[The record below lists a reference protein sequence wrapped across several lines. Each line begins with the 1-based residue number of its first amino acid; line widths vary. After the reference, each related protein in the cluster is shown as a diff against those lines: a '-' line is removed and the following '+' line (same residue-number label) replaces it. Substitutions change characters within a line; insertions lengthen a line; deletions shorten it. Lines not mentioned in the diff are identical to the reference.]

1 MSMPPNRDS
10 APTDDL
16 SALSWVQDE
25 LRKTL
30 EAAHKGLRRY
40 LRDAAATAQSDL
52 DDVEP
57 TILRQARQQLHEGV
71 GALQLVNVPEGAL
84 LLGASEAL
92 VQRYVAKPQ
101 KLELAGVEAVEHA
114 SFALLDYIGRRLAG
128 KRAPAV
134 GLFPQLKT
142 LLELGGAERIHP
154 ADLWQL
160 DWQWR
165 DVSGPAVTPRQADA
179 AMQAE
184 FERRLLAVVKLNT
197 PESAQALARDCAMLG
212 AGAAA
217 AGVGHEATLWRIA
230 AAFFEAW
237 GLGLLPQDLYV
248 KRSASRVMAQLR
260 ARVRGDADMSE
271 RLAQDLLFYCAQAG
285 AKVAAQSLPSA
296 PWLGAV
302 CATYR
307 LGGEPVVDYT
317 EARFGRHDPAQIQ
330 QARKRVNA
338 AKEAWSGAA
347 SAEPQRLA
355 SLVETFTL
363 LGDSTRRL
371 YPRGGALSEALAS
384 VANRIAHSG
393 IAPGD
398 QLGMEV
404 ATSLLYLEAAIEE
417 GEFDQPEQAER
428 TQALAQRIERVQGGE
443 PAQPL
448 EPWMEELY
456 RRVSDRQT
464 LGSVVHELR
473 VTLSEIERQIDLFF
487 RSPSEGGLLAGVP
500 SQLGSMRGVLSVLD
514 VKPAEQAV
522 LHMRGDIDHL
532 LHGEAD
538 PHAPSTLAAFQ
549 RLAGNL
555 GALGFLIDML
565 SVQPQMARTLFRFDA
580 ASGSLAPV
588 MGRSQFA
595 PDLVDRAQ
603 AIAHA
608 VQRDGMSLQQ
618 VSDDL
623 DALSREARAA
633 DQTELAASLD
643 SAHAALEQAGE
654 AGAGP
659 GTEDAARQHV
669 AQVMN
674 DFVATATHPV
684 GLDVLGPPLTSRP
697 SAPSAVPA
705 PSYAPTGLED
715 DDEMRAIFLEES
727 REVLALAGAALVA
740 LAEVP
745 TDLAQLTTVRRA
757 FHTLKGSS
765 RMVGLMSYGDA
776 AWACEQL
783 YNHWLAEQ
791 SPASADLRTFT
802 GDALDYFSAWV
813 DAIERR
819 QPCGF
824 VPEPLIA
831 GADAL
836 RLAGELMR
844 VPQPGQDEVETP
856 RQSDLAPLSDMV
868 DLEVPLDAFEAPAAP
883 LFETLQATQPFMV
896 AAAPSWEPTAPVRL
910 GPSGQ
915 PEEAATTQIESID
928 LLLDMDSSS
937 TEASVPQVPTEA
949 APPAEAPPKEAS
961 VFDPFES
968 IDPYATGMVEQIE
981 MNLPALHEPPDLEL
995 AEAAAE
1001 DVEDVEGAQDQVKVI
1016 GPLRL
1021 QIPLFN
1027 IYLNEA
1033 DELSRRLN
1041 TELALWSLELE
1052 RPLGETAV
1060 ALAHSLAG
1068 SSGAVGFTA
1077 LSGLA
1082 RTLEHTLEQSH
1093 ALGHGQPA
1101 DAALFTEAADEIRRL
1116 LHQFAAGFLH
1126 EPPPDLAERL
1136 LAWQHTTQPLL
1147 AEVEPE
1153 VPDWA
1158 VSSVSATLPAVISE
1172 HATEPEPELMPV
1184 AEVITEPEASVFELP
1199 AFEPI
1204 FELPEFPEPVEAA
1217 PVPVPVPLPAP
1228 EHQDHIDAE
1237 LFPIFEE
1244 EAEELLPLLSSQVE
1258 AWRAAPHD
1266 VGASA
1271 ACMRSLHTFKGS
1283 ARLAGAMRLGE
1294 LAHQCESVMADLL
1307 ADGDITPAGLDAVQ
1321 QCVDALA
1328 TLFDDLRRQ
1337 NAAPSPSQLGLMSS
1351 PLSQMAAWATR
1362 PAPLDLDDME
1372 PAPTPAPL
1380 DWSAYASEAA
1390 SEAAPAIESTESAE
1404 WPPVESLSADL
1415 PAEPAFPLVPVVPV
1429 LPMAEPHAPV
1439 PGELPPID
1447 WSRFVGEH
1455 PSAPAPQPDRA
1466 AISLQPV
1473 RVRAA
1478 LLDRLVNLAGEVS
1491 VARARLDAEVG
1502 NIRGSLLDLNDN
1514 LDRLNRQLHDLTLQA
1529 DSQLES
1535 RRQAA
1540 RAAAQEFDPL
1550 ELDRYTRLQEL
1561 TRMMAESVN
1570 DVATVRAT
1578 LQRTLQSAEDELAV
1592 QGRLTRELQGDLL
1605 RTRMIEFESLSER
1618 LHRVVRQAAKETG
1631 KQVRFDIVGGSIEVD
1646 RGVLDRMTAAF
1657 EHVLRN
1663 CITHG
1668 IETPEQ
1674 RLLVDKD
1681 PTGSIVVSLEQ
1692 EGNEVSVEIRD
1703 DGAGLDLP
1711 RIRAKAV
1718 DMGLIKPDAKV
1729 SDKQLA
1735 QYIFAPGLSTVSVVT
1750 ELAGRGVGMDVVRND
1765 VLAMGGRV
1773 ETRTAPGRNTRIKLV
1788 LPLTTVVT
1796 QVVVLRAG
1804 GRSIAVP
1811 SNLVEL
1817 VQRAT
1822 PDALDAAYQ
1831 EGLYDYG
1838 GLQLPFY
1845 WLGALLASSGRGLEA
1860 GRTLPVVIVRSAQ
1873 QRVALHVDE
1882 VQGSHEVVV
1891 KNLGPQLS
1899 RLPGLAGM
1907 TLMAAGGVALIY
1919 NPIVLATVYGDAA
1932 RGLMLRAAQTDAG
1945 QLEPQQEPVRPAPLV
1960 LVVDDSL
1967 TVRRVT
1973 KRLLEREGYR
1983 VALAKDGL
1991 EALEAL
1997 AAERPGAVLS
2007 DIEMPRMDG
2016 FDLLRNIRGDH
2027 ALAGLPVIMIT
2038 SRIAQKHRDLALQL
2052 GANDYLGK
2060 PYDEQQLLT
2069 LLGQAMVLGA
2079 ARS

>member
-165 DVSGPAVTPRQADA
+165 DVSGPAVTPRSADA

-217 AGVGHEATLWRIA
+217 AGIGHEATLWRIA

-285 AKVAAQSLPSA
+285 AKAQAQSLPPAPSS

-302 CATYR
+302 CAAYR

-371 YPRGGALSEALAS
+371 YPRGGALAEALSA
-384 VANRIAHSG
+384 VADRIAHSG
-393 IAPGD
+393 IAPES

-417 GEFDQPEQAER
+417 GEFDPPEQADR
-428 TQALAQRIERVQGGE
+428 TQALAQRIVRVESGQ

-603 AIAHA
+603 AIAQA
-608 VQRDGMSLQQ
+608 VQRDDMSLQQ

-697 SAPSAVPA
+697 AAPSAAPA

-783 YNHWLAEQ
+783 YNHWLADQ
-791 SPASADLRTFT
+791 SPANADLRTFT

-819 QPCGF
+819 QPGGF

-844 VPQPGQDEVETP
+844 VPQPDQDEVETP

-868 DLEVPLDAFEAPAAP
+868 DLEVPLEALETPAAP
-883 LFETLQATQPFMV
+883 LFETLQATQPLML
-896 AAAPSWEPTAPVRL
+896 APAPSWEPTAPVQL
-910 GPSGQ
+910 GQPPQ
-915 PEEAATTQIESID
+915 PEEAAAPQIESID
-928 LLLDMDSSS
+928 LLLDMDSSEE
-937 TEASVPQVPTEA
+937 TPALPAPTEPVLPVEA
-949 APPAEAPPKEAS
+949 ALKEAS

-1001 DVEDVEGAQDQVKVI
+1001 DQVKVI

-1116 LHQFAAGFLH
+1116 LHQFAAGFLQ

-1136 LAWQHTTQPLL
+1136 LAWQRTTQPLL

-1158 VSSVSATLPAVISE
+1158 VSSVSATLPAAIS
-1172 HATEPEPELMPV
+1172 APPAEPLDVAPMPV
-1184 AEVITEPEASVFELP
+1184 AEAMEMEALAPEPP
-1199 AFEPI
+1199 AFEPAA
-1204 FELPEFPEPVEAA
+1204 EPVEPA
-1217 PVPVPVPLPAP
+1217 PVPVPAP
-1228 EHQDHIDAE
+1228 EPQDHIDAE

-1258 AWRAAPHD
+1258 AWRAAPYD

-1321 QCVDALA
+1321 QCVDGLA

-1351 PLSQMAAWATR
+1351 PLSQMAVWATR
-1362 PAPLDLDDME
+1362 PASLDLDDME
-1372 PAPTPAPL
+1372 PAPVSAPAPL
-1380 DWSAYASEAA
+1380 LSTPLDWGAYESE
-1390 SEAAPAIESTESAE
+1390 PAIEFTESAE
-1404 WPPVESLSADL
+1404 PPQ
-1415 PAEPAFPLVPVVPV
+1415 AEPSAEPSFPLVPV
-1429 LPMAEPHAPV
+1429 AESPTPV

-1455 PSAPAPQPDRA
+1455 PSEPAPQPDRA

-1663 CITHG
+1663 CVTHG

-1711 RIRAKAV
+1711 RIRAKAI

-1735 QYIFAPGLSTVSVVT
+1735 QYIFAPGLSTVAVVT

-1831 EGLYDYG
+1831 DGTYDYG

-1919 NPIVLATVYGDAA
+1919 NPIVLATVYGESA
-1932 RGLMLRAAQTDAG
+1932 RALMLRAAQTDVG
-1945 QLEPQQEPVRPAPLV
+1945 QLEPRHEPVRPAPLV

-2016 FDLLRNIRGDH
+2016 FDLLRNIRSDH

-2060 PYDEQQLLT
+2060 PYDEQQLLA
-2069 LLGQAMVLGA
+2069 LLGQAMASSA
-2079 ARS
+2079 AHD